1 MAVGGVHCAFMRAQL
16 LVRSLAENFPYWAQE
31 IGQQINFEFVMK
43 IRAMSQ
49 KKRQKKFVKI
59 SMTGVAGLKYRLN
72 VYKEKEKREETI
84 HSVFA
89 ENR

>member
-1 MAVGGVHCAFMRAQL
+1 
-16 LVRSLAENFPYWAQE
+16 
-31 IGQQINFEFVMK
+31 
-43 IRAMSQ
+43 MSQ

-89 ENR
+89 ENRYLVHYKKVHEFCKLRTIALVKN